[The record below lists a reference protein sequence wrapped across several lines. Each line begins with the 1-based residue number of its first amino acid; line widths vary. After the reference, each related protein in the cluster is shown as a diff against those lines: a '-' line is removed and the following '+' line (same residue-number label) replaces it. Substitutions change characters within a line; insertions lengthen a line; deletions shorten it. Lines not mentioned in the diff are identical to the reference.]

1 MFTHAAKAKLQTA
14 TPPVR
19 QFGLSTGSVA
29 AFVEISDRPPVLL
42 LHGNSSSKEIFSYQ
56 ITMLRRR
63 GVGIVAPDLP
73 GHGASEDARRPKS
86 TYSFPG
92 YAGVLRDVLDQLA
105 LSAVHVVGWSLGGH
119 VGLELL
125 ATDRRVR
132 SLLITGTPPIDPGPN
147 VVEQA
152 FLPSAAM
159 SLTGK
164 RNLSRRQVQIY
175 GECLVG
181 GKAYLTSGILR
192 TLRRTDGGARYWMA
206 RNGLSGIGTN
216 EVQTVRTNACPL
228 AVIHG
233 RRDAFVNRDYLDSVH
248 YRALWRNRVQVV
260 DAGHA
265 PHWQRPRLFNR
276 LLISFLEEVTET

>member
-1 MFTHAAKAKLQTA
+1 MFTRSVKAKLRTTT
-14 TPPVR
+14 TPLR
-19 QFGLSTGSVA
+19 QFALNTGRVA

-42 LHGNSSSKEIFSYQ
+42 LHGNSSAKEIFCHQ

-63 GVGIVAPDLP
+63 GFGIIAPDLP
-73 GHGASEDARRPKS
+73 GHGASENARHPKR

-92 YAGVLRDVLDQLA
+92 YAGVLCDVLDQLA
-105 LSAVHVVGWSLGGH
+105 LPQVHVVGWSLGGH
-119 VGLELL
+119 VGLEML

-132 SLLITGTPPIDPGPN
+132 SLLITGRPPIDPGPN

-164 RNLSRRQVQIY
+164 RDLSPRQVQIY

-181 GKAYLTSGILR
+181 GKPYLTSGILR
-192 TLRRTDGGARYWMA
+192 ALRRTDGRARYWMA

-216 EVQTVRTNACPL
+216 EVRTVRTNACPV

-233 RRDAFVNRDYLDSVH
+233 SRDAFVNRNYLESLH
-248 YRALWRNRVQVV
+248 YRALWRNRIQVV
-260 DAGHA
+260 HAGHA

-276 LLISFLEEVTET
+276 LLIAFLEEVTEK